1 MGKIRVI
8 LFQGGVK
15 WRWQGYI
22 VLKRKLCLGN
32 TFNSKKSNESLK
44 LLTIFWQGL
53 PAWESRGNF
62 LRSIIHLWGK
72 WSCWSNNNND
82 SNDNDDN
89 INNSSK
95 QQLHCPR
102 LHTLQPRWVVG
113 NKKLVLSEQSLWTW
127 NCFFFPSVFVPCH
140 VVSFFKQLNI
150 MCVPFNE
157 PEHFLCC

>member
-8 LFQGGVK
+8 LFKGGVK
-15 WRWQGYI
+15 WRWEWYI

-53 PAWESRGNF
+53 PTWESRGNF

-72 WSCWSNNNND
+72 WSCWSNNKPI
-82 SNDNDDN
+82 S
-89 INNSSK
+89 IMMTTLTIAVNNSFTV
-95 QQLHCPR
+95 LDY
-102 LHTLQPRWVVG
+102 TLQPRWVVG